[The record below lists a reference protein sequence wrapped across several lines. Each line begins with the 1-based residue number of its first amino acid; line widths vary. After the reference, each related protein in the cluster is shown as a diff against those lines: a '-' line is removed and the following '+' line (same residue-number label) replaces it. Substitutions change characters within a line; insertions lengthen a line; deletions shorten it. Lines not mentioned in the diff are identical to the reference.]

1 MLGAPRNLGL
11 ETSAWTIQFGV
22 YFHNRRL
29 EVLKQMLGNLRSTSA
44 LDIGC
49 GEGYLADMGIRSVV
63 GIDTRPTRG
72 VALYASAEDLPFQDE
87 SFDLVFAGEIIE
99 HLDRP
104 GKALREW
111 ARVMKTG
118 GTMIL
123 STLNGVL
130 VSPVGGNPDHKR
142 TYAPTDVRTAL
153 NNLGLIVSCTRGIFT
168 GLVSG
173 KKVFRALPFTRLKI
187 ALLRFPVPLA
197 LSYDVFFKA
206 EKSGS

>member
-1 MLGAPRNLGL
+1 MLGGPKNPGPERSVWA
-11 ETSAWTIQFGV
+11 IQFGV
-22 YFHNRRL
+22 YLHNRRL
-29 EVLKQMLGNLRSTSA
+29 QILKQMLGNLSSTSA

-49 GEGYLADMGIRSVV
+49 GEGYLAEMGIRNVI
-63 GIDTRPTRG
+63 GIDTRPAKG
-72 VALYASAEDLPFQDE
+72 IALYASAEDLPFRDE

-104 GKALREW
+104 GKALRDW

-118 GTMIL
+118 GRMIL
-123 STLNGVL
+123 STPNGVL
-130 VSPVGGNPDHKR
+130 VSPAGGNPEHKR
-142 TYAPTDVRTAL
+142 TYAPKDMRRAL
-153 NNLGLIVSCTRGIFT
+153 NNLGLIVSSTRGIFT

-173 KKVFRALPFTRLKI
+173 KKVFRALPFTGLKI

-206 EKSGS
+206 EKSAS